1 MRFSCKKEKEKEKKA
16 QTTPRIRVRIFFSL
30 PFQSTVAKP
39 LTPESASKLITPPVR
54 GGKRG
59 ETEEEWETVVH
70 FHSNSTTK
78 RNILR
83 GKKRGDSLP
92 RMRRPPT
99 FVLVCADFL
108 KRSETEEAN
117 ESAGCLGSAARHL
130 KKNPVVCVCVCVRV
144 YGREGAAWFP
154 LLSLSSDCQEP
165 QTRRITCLSVMY
177 TGEGLN
183 AVPWTAPLPPSA
195 SVGGHPRQVWGRR
208 GSWNCCD

>member
-1 MRFSCKKEKEKEKKA
+1 MRGNQKNAILVQKRKRKRA

-130 KKNPVVCVCVCVRV
+130 KKIQLCACVCVCMEEKAQP
-144 YGREGAAWFP
+144 GFP
-154 LLSLSSDCQEP
+154 C
-165 QTRRITCLSVMY
+165 
-177 TGEGLN
+177 
-183 AVPWTAPLPPSA
+183 
-195 SVGGHPRQVWGRR
+195 
-208 GSWNCCD
+208 